1 MAANPP
7 LEMVGEVVEGVEV
20 GRFVEVLDGSADGDG
35 YLISTDA
42 DEQKMHDAVTN
53 RVETYDD
60 VNAFFFE
67 RSWTIEWE
75 DPGAGVRQRS

>member
-7 LEMVGEVVEGVEV
+7 LGTVGEVVEGEEV
-20 GRFVEVLDGSADGDG
+20 GRFVEVLDGSADGGG
-35 YLISTDA
+35 YLISTYA
-42 DEQKMHDAVTN
+42 DDQKMHDAVTK

-60 VNAFFFE
+60 VNSFFFE
-67 RSWTIEWE
+67 KIWTIEWA